1 MGQGQPPVDVTEH
14 LHELLH
20 NIDFAFEQPSSEATP
35 QRERERYAAALAAIG
50 AFLSKIRPAHAG
62 RFFDLSYAFTDL
74 NSGARPPI
82 FRGPKRRSVP
92 NPTQIEAAKA
102 EVAFALDALIALGE
116 KPLTAAQNLLRE
128 FKGIEN
134 LAGPKSQRAQ
144 NLKKT
149 ILEWRKSLSATKRR
163 KNELAAELFAAG
175 RELVKFLI
183 NKGRTTELRNRAR
196 GRAAHAARVGVSVKR
211 SNTP

>member
-50 AFLSKIRPAHAG
+50 AFLSKICPAHAD

-116 KPLTAAQNLLRE
+116 KPLTAAQTSSANLRAS
-128 FKGIEN
+128 KIW
-134 LAGPKSQRAQ
+134 LA
-144 NLKKT
+144 
-149 ILEWRKSLSATKRR
+149 
-163 KNELAAELFAAG
+163 
-175 RELVKFLI
+175 
-183 NKGRTTELRNRAR
+183 RNRR
-196 GRAAHAARVGVSVKR
+196 EHKISKR
-211 SNTP
+211 PS